1 MKRIS
6 LTTKK
11 KVYLMAV
18 CGLLVLV
25 FLVAVVLAPSIR
37 QTKRLNENFV
47 RTKEEVKN
55 LIIAGSTAKLLEKQV
70 VVYQKDMHKLNEGI
84 LEFGNE
90 VEFIEFLE
98 KLAKRDGVKQTLQV
112 TQPAVTAESAYTTS
126 TVSLKLE
133 GTFQH
138 LLSFWMDLE
147 KSPYYVNIA
156 SFTIQSAITSSEQ
169 RSVEEPLLT
178 ANLSG
183 VVFWHNV
190 AL

>member
-1 MKRIS
+1 MKFLS

-18 CGLLVLV
+18 GGLLVLV
-25 FLVAVVLAPSIR
+25 FLAIVVLAPSIR
-37 QTKRLNENFV
+37 QTKRLHVDFV
-47 RTKEEVKN
+47 RAKEEVKN
-55 LIIAGSTAKLLEKQV
+55 LITVGSTANLLEKQLNA
-70 VVYQKDMHKLNEGI
+70 YQKDLHKLNEGI

-126 TVSLKLE
+126 TVSFKLE
-133 GTFQH
+133 GTFEQV
-138 LLSFWMDLE
+138 LSFWMDLE

-156 SFTIQSAITSSEQ
+156 SFTISAAITPSDE
-169 RSVEEPLLT
+169 RVAEEPLLI

-183 VVFWHNV
+183 VVFWHNG

>member
-11 KVYLMAV
+11 KVYLMAAG
-18 CGLLVLV
+18 GLLVLV

-37 QTKRLNENFV
+37 QTKRLNENVV

-55 LIIAGSTAKLLEKQV
+55 LIIAGSTAGLLEKQI

-84 LEFGNE
+84 IEFGNE

-112 TQPAVTAESAYTTS
+112 IQPAVTAESAYTTS
-126 TVSLKLE
+126 TVSFKLE

-169 RSVEEPLLT
+169 ISVEEPLLT